1 MNEGLNY
8 RVALKVRMSQVY
20 FVHERS
26 NLTQSIMR
34 TEIVS
39 LKEYASLTI
48 SELCG
53 GCRKKVLQIRS
64 EIISKTL
71 CNQDEFVNW
80 SRNIWKLLVD
90 SNVLKSIVS
99 FVVVV

>member
-1 MNEGLNY
+1 MTLCGLNVNEGLNY
-8 RVALKVRMSQVY
+8 RVAMKIRMSQVY
-20 FVHERS
+20 FVQERS
-26 NLTQSIMR
+26 NVTQSIMR

-39 LKEYASLTI
+39 LKEYVSLTI

-71 CNQDEFVNW
+71 CNQDEI
-80 SRNIWKLLVD
+80 RKLESKYLEAPC
-90 SNVLKSIVS
+90 
-99 FVVVV
+99 